1 MSDQAKA
8 QILVIEDNNTNRELM
23 VYLLKAFGH
32 STTEARD
39 GAAGVAAA
47 RNERPDLILCDV
59 HLPKLDGY
67 GVVRELKSD
76 DSLRNVPVVAVT
88 ALAMVGDRDRILA
101 SGFDGYI
108 SKPIAPESFITEV
121 QRFLTGDH
129 PPLSE
134 EDVRA
139 AGSAKLPEQKAGGF
153 ESLEFALSHDLRA
166 PLRAIDGFARVLLDD
181 FTGEL
186 PKVARDHLRT
196 IRNEARRAAGIIDN
210 LLQSPPFTH

>member
-1 MSDQAKA
+1 MTERREPR
-8 QILVIEDNNTNRELM
+8 ILVIEDNNTNRELM

-32 STTEARD
+32 VTIEACD
-39 GAAGVAAA
+39 GASGVAAA
-47 RNERPDLILCDV
+47 REQHPDLVLCDV

-67 GVVRELKSD
+67 GVVRELKND
-76 DSLRNVPVVAVT
+76 DGLREVPVVAVT
-88 ALAMVGDRDRILA
+88 ALAMVGDRDRMLA

-108 SKPIAPESFITEV
+108 SKPIAPETFVSEV

-129 PPLSE
+129 ARDATQPVASDAASE
-134 EDVRA
+134 STDR
-139 AGSAKLPEQKAGGF
+139 KL

-181 FTGEL
+181 FGAEL
-186 PKVARDHLRT
+186 PKPARDHLRT

-210 LLQSPPFTH
+210 LLESPPFTT